1 MPRVSKRA
9 KAITTMSL
17 VLNNRLKHRAIRE
30 LDDDEDSLE
39 DLKDLAT
46 LMCLSKLRKNRYLC
60 RGTKYRKSPAT
71 ERFLMDLHDGGS
83 MDSDATSGSE
93 ISDLPWLSAD
103 EFLQKYRVSRKS
115 FEAILHLIKDH
126 EVFKSKTKVM
136 APPEHQLMV
145 FLKYVGTEG
154 AGANNSNQRHTFG
167 VGYGTAEVYRRRVT
181 IALNSLADEYIKWPD
196 AAERKSISQAIQEEF
211 DFPHCVGIADG
222 TLFPLA
228 SEPNTVDAPDYSGR
242 KYGYSLT
249 TMIICDHKRRIRH
262 YLAGFPGSAHDNRVF
277 KATTISKE
285 PDAHFD
291 GMQYLIGDSA
301 FENQWFMVS
310 AFKKPKDRPIPK
322 KEEQFNEKLA
332 KLRIISEHC
341 IGMLKGRFPWL
352 RSIRLLITEEKRSLK
367 HILRLLKATVVL
379 HNLLIELNEQD
390 KNEWIDDDDFSD
402 IDDDN
407 RAPVLSPTDVINQS
421 ITGNAAKDERRK
433 RLSYYFEEHF
443 YF

>member
-9 KAITTMSL
+9 KYITTLSCIF
-17 VLNNRLKHRAIRE
+17 NNRLKHRAIRL
-30 LDDDEDSLE
+30 LDDDEDSFE

-46 LMCLSKLRKNRYLC
+46 GICLSKLQRNRYLS
-60 RGTKYRKSPAT
+60 RGTKYRKSPAV
-71 ERFLMDLHDGGS
+71 ERFEMDLNVAGP
-83 MDSDATSGSE
+83 MESDASSGSD
-93 ISDLPWLSAD
+93 SSVLPWLSDD

-115 FEAILHLIKDH
+115 FEAILLLIKDH
-126 EVFKSKTKVM
+126 DVFKSKYKCQ
-136 APPEHQLMV
+136 APPKYQLMV

-167 VGYGTAEVYRRRVT
+167 VGYGTAEVYRKRVT
-181 IALNSLADEYIKWPD
+181 IALNSLADQYIYWPD
-196 AAERKSISQAIQEEF
+196 AAERQTIAAAIQKDF

-228 SEPNTVDAPDYSGR
+228 FEPNTVDAPDYSGR

-249 TMIICDHKRRIRH
+249 TMIFCDHKRRIRH

-277 KATTISKE
+277 KSTIIYTRPE
-285 PDAHFD
+285 DHFE
-291 GMQYLIGDSA
+291 GMQYVIGDSA

-310 AFKKPKDRPIPK
+310 AFKKPKDRPVPK

-332 KLRIISEHC
+332 KLRIVSEHC

-352 RSIRLLITEEKRSLK
+352 RSIRLMITEDKSSLK
-367 HILRLLKATVVL
+367 HILRLLKATIVL
-379 HNLLIELNEQD
+379 HNLLIELKEEDTND
-390 KNEWIDDDDFSD
+390 WIDEDDFSD
-402 IDDDN
+402 LDDDD

-421 ITGNAAKDERRK
+421 IAGNAAKDERRK